1 MTTGRERSTDLVT
14 MSGGLLMAPE
24 TKWEPGEMETGGIP
38 PFRGFAR
45 LFGHFSPC
53 LFAKRFCQVLSI
65 LETSF
70 RTLCDAISIDREKS
84 EKTGESGNLLMAII
98 YVFVKY
104 LVKPLHCDYAVYV
117 IVSTGYYV
125 HYSVYVLYARFN
137 KQLVLGYVVAQLVVR
152 ERMVVPSWTW

>member
-1 MTTGRERSTDLVT
+1 MWPLKLTGRLERWRRGECLHSEAL
-14 MSGGLLMAPE
+14 
-24 TKWEPGEMETGGIP
+24 PGYSEVS
-38 PFRGFAR
+38 FR
-45 LFGHFSPC
+45 
-53 LFAKRFCQVLSI
+53 QEVLSS
-65 LETSF
+65 LFYWRTSF
-70 RTLCDAISIDREKS
+70 RTSCDSTSTGRKKS
-84 EKTGESGNLLMAII
+84 VKTEESGSLSRTIFYI
-98 YVFVKY
+98 FVMY